1 MLFLQKHIRESQS
14 IWTFLASFQSRRKSV
29 YLIGEG
35 GGVGSPCKFSSLT
48 DVFASVIVSFPPNF
62 VIRVSF
68 CFLASKVTELLR
80 GSLFPFFIAHRAWSV
95 SDGYLFVQSSC
106 SIILIE
112 RLNPIDKTW
121 FFTINRKRSGMYIFL
136 KIASIAKTRR
146 WIVTSTTLLFRKV

>member
-1 MLFLQKHIRESQS
+1 MEGRE
-14 IWTFLASFQSRRKSV
+14 W
-29 YLIGEG
+29 
-35 GGVGSPCKFSSLT
+35 GVGSPCKFSSLT

-121 FFTINRKRSGMYIFL
+121 FFYNKQKKIGNVYFSKNCFNCKNTSMNSNKHHTSVQKSVAISGLSF
-136 KIASIAKTRR
+136 
-146 WIVTSTTLLFRKV
+146 VT